1 MTVNNGVCNG
11 SLQWMK
17 PYPFILRRLIT
28 QRCSGLR
35 KLPLSV
41 YRGDN
46 IGETVFSVTVTITS
60 LSFYATGHRQR
71 NVFQTHA
78 HENSFEP
85 KNANYLSYWIFTLIF
100 LSIYFSYK
108 QWIWEWVCFLPMLP
122 RGTILKSRKPS
133 KVFRVFFHTVEKSKS
148 FKQKFNLKHH
158 DMLIELEKSNFH
170 AARKSDFFEQ

>member
-1 MTVNNGVCNG
+1 MNNGVCNG

-17 PYPFILRRLIT
+17 PYPFILRRMIT

-35 KLPLSV
+35 KLPLSL

-85 KNANYLSYWIFTLIF
+85 KMLITLVTGFSHWYSCLFTFHINSEFENEFVNL
-100 LSIYFSYK
+100 
-108 QWIWEWVCFLPMLP
+108 VTLP

-133 KVFRVFFHTVEKSKS
+133 RVFRVFFHTVEKSKS
-148 FKQKFNLKHH
+148 CKQQFNLKHH
-158 DMLIELEKSNFH
+158 DMLIEL
-170 AARKSDFFEQ
+170 